1 MSEDKQL
8 VEQKLLLI
16 LEEAIEE
23 EKMSAARYRHGFKLS
38 EDPLL
43 KKMFEKLEADE
54 IAHEKVLKDRYYE
67 IKKRLGL
74 KIIVDSD
81 QGAGPARQ

>member
-1 MSEDKQL
+1 MSEDKQP
-8 VEQKLLLI
+8 VELKLLSI

-38 EDPLL
+38 RDPVL

-54 IAHEKVLKDRYYE
+54 IVHEKVLKERYYE

-74 KIIVDSD
+74 KIIGDSN
-81 QGAGPARQ
+81 QGSQPAGE